1 MKKPIFY
8 LSLVFIGLILLPYIL
23 LANCGTR
30 ASPGFSLSLSI
41 TGRLESIRLHLQLV
55 YHPPFDF
62 KRNLP
67 FSFVAITAERAD
79 QIALHQESLF
89 QLT

>member
-8 LSLVFIGLILLPYIL
+8 LSLVFIGLILLSYIL

-55 YHPPFDF
+55 YPPFDF

-67 FSFVAITAERAD
+67 LSFVAVTFERAD
-79 QIALHQESLF
+79 QAALHQESLF
-89 QLT
+89 